1 MERKKNK
8 NARTVS
14 SSGVFFGGFPEFVP
28 NRREEVAGNNP
39 KFRLSA
45 RRARRAALPD
55 RDVEARTLRR
65 RLGSIFSEFQD
76 RYGLVLRRQNRP
88 DGRRAAPRRLTPTS
102 DVARRRTHNN
112 PGANPTFV
120 IRDTGD

>member
-1 MERKKNK
+1 MEREKNK

-45 RRARRAALPD
+45 RHARRAALPD

-65 RLGSIFSEFQD
+65 RLGSIFPNPAIVMVSS
-76 RYGLVLRRQNRP
+76 YGDKTAQT
-88 DGRRAAPRRLTPTS
+88 DAARRLE
-102 DVARRRTHNN
+102 
-112 PGANPTFV
+112 G
-120 IRDTGD
+120 